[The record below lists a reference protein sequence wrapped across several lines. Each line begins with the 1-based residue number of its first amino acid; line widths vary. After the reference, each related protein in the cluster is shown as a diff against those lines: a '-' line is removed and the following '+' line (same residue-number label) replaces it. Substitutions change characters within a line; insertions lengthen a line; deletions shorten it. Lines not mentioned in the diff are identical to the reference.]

1 MSVFFTSLMKEIR
14 DIATDGKL
22 NSYGRSVYCKA
33 MSLIKVIYGFKGTRD
48 YQRSGQGWTLLNSL
62 IC

>member
-1 MSVFFTSLMKEIR
+1 MKEIR
-14 DIATDGKL
+14 DTATDGKI

-62 IC
+62 LC